1 MKSTGLIQ
9 HPRMLLYLCNM
20 WLKDRKVFEWTPEE
34 FWTEIFS
41 YMRLTNDQKYPEKQ
55 MTKEEQERIIGKI
68 KEFVRTNQ
76 DRSRDNFDKFFD
88 EEGADLF
95 YFGVFS
101 LQTEEGKKID
111 EGERETVFLPYESP
125 FLAAEDGLSIFSIFL
140 YGFFTIGS
148 IFIIFVIIA
157 NIK

>member
-1 MKSTGLIQ
+1 
-9 HPRMLLYLCNM
+9 MLLYLCNM

-55 MTKEEQERIIGKI
+55 MTKEEQERIVGKI
-68 KEFVRTNQ
+68 KEFVQTNQ

-111 EGERETVFLPYESP
+111 ESEREIVFLPYESP
-125 FLAAEDGLSIFSIFL
+125 FLAAEDDSSLFSIFF
-140 YGFFTIGS
+140 YGILVIGIS
-148 IFIIFVIIA
+148 FIIFVISV